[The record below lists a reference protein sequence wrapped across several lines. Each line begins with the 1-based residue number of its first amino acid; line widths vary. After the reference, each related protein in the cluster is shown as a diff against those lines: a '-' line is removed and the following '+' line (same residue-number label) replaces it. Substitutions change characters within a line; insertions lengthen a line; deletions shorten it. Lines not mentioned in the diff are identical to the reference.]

1 MDSHEV
7 RIMMTLE
14 YAIVEFMTST
24 LFLLILLFFS
34 SLAIWKNKE
43 ECNKLWISL
52 LGSGILTLLLK
63 FLIQRPR
70 PLMPEYFF
78 ANIPDYSFP
87 SLHTALAFATIPF
100 LWKASPKYKYFFLL
114 LACILALTRVY
125 FQKHYLSDVIA
136 GAVVGIGVAYVIMN
150 KIKNKDKR

>member
-1 MDSHEV
+1 
-7 RIMMTLE
+7 MTTITFE
-14 YAIVEFMTST
+14 HAILNFVTST
-24 LFLLILLFFS
+24 FLLFLLLIFS
-34 SLAIWKNKE
+34 SLALWKNKK

-87 SLHTALAFATIPF
+87 SLHTALAFVTIPF
-100 LWKASPKYKYFFLL
+100 LWKASPRYKYFFLL

-150 KIKNKDKR
+150 KIKNKDKKE